1 MCGIFG
7 YVNYLV
13 ERSREDILNTLLAG
27 LSRLEYRG
35 YDSAGLTVDG
45 DKTNESYVVRQVG
58 KVAELRSLVNESG
71 FDLNRKFISHV
82 GIAHNRWATHGQPAA
97 RNAHPQRSDPSS
109 EFLVVHNGIITNY
122 AAVKSILESK
132 GYIFES
138 ETDTECIAKLLKY
151 VYDSNRNLDFKK
163 LIELVLREL
172 EGAYA
177 VLVKS
182 VHYPGELIAA
192 RKGSPLLIGIKSERK
207 LRVDFVDVEFPEFSV
222 TTEPSAYSGLS
233 DDEEGS
239 ASGVPTI
246 SMSDMTLEPPNPAG
260 LLRTSTALLGD
271 GGLFVPSPG
280 ISDLRHSQSRA
291 FISDD
296 GVPIPTEFFLASDLP
311 AIIEK
316 TKKVIFLEDD
326 DIAHIYDGG
335 LHIHRLRHEEGVSN
349 IRSIQNIEMELAEF
363 KRGGYDHF
371 MLKEI
376 YEQPESIV
384 NTMRGR
390 VNFENQSVKLGGL
403 SNYLTTIRRSRRIV
417 MIACGTSYH
426 SCLAARDLFEELTDI
441 PISVEV
447 ASYFID
453 RKPPLFRDDTC
464 IFVSQSGETA
474 DTLVALKYCLER
486 GAMCV
491 GVVNVVGSS
500 LSRLTMCGVHINAGP
515 EIGVASTKAFTSQYV
530 ALVMMALLFS
540 EDRMSKLQRR
550 KEIIDGLGTLSEKLS
565 EVLELNDVIEET
577 AEAMKD
583 KTKMLVLG
591 SGYQYATA
599 LEGALKIKEISYIL
613 AEGILMGELKHGPLA
628 LVEKDLP
635 IVMIATKDKLYD
647 LVASSVSQVTSRL
660 GEPVFITSKNGPRLI
675 EPTKASTDGKVAARA
690 ESDYVKFEVPETVD
704 CLQTILNILVL
715 QMLGYWLAVKKG
727 YDPDFPR
734 NLAKAVTTR

>member
-1 MCGIFG
+1 M
-7 YVNYLV
+7 
-13 ERSREDILNTLLAG
+13 
-27 LSRLEYRG
+27 
-35 YDSAGLTVDG
+35 
-45 DKTNESYVVRQVG
+45 
-58 KVAELRSLVNESG
+58 
-71 FDLNRKFISHV
+71 SHV

-97 RNAHPQRSDPSS
+97 RNAHPQRSDPAS

-132 GYIFES
+132 GYVFES

-151 VYDSNRNLDFKK
+151 VYDSNHGLDFKK

-192 RKGSPLLIGIKSERK
+192 RKGSPLLIGVKSERK

-222 TTEPSAYSGLS
+222 GGDSTDNYAGLS
-233 DDEEGS
+233 DDDNDVDDRYFPGS
-239 ASGVPTI
+239 AGGMGGAPSI
-246 SMSDMTLEPPNPAG
+246 SLSKLSLDHPSPAG
-260 LLRTSTALLGD
+260 LLRKSGTLLGD
-271 GGLFVPSPG
+271 GGLFVPSG
-280 ISDLRHSQSRA
+280 GMSDLRHSQSRA

-296 GVPIPTEFFLASDLP
+296 GMPIPTEFFLASDLP

-335 LHIHRLRHEEGVSN
+335 LHIHRLRHEEGQSN

-390 VNFENQSVKLGGL
+390 LNFENHSVKLGGL

-540 EDRMSKLQRR
+540 EDRLSKLQRR
-550 KEIIDGLGTLSEKLS
+550 QEIIEGLGTLSAKLS
-565 EVLELNDVIEET
+565 EVLELNDVIEKT
-577 AEAMKD
+577 AESMKD

-635 IVMIATKDKLYD
+635 IIMIATKDKLFD
-647 LVASSVSQVTSRL
+647 LVSSSVSQVTSRL
-660 GEPVFITSKNGPRLI
+660 GEPVFITSKNGPRI
-675 EPTKASTDGKVAARA
+675 AEHAKSVADGKNDADAKA
-690 ESDYVKFEVPETVD
+690 DYVRFEVPETVD